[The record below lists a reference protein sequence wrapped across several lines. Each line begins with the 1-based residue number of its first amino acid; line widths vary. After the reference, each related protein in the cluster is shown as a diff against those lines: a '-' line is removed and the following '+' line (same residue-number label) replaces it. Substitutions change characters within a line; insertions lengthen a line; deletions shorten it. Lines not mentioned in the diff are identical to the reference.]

1 MASQIAIADAFD
13 AMTSPRPYR
22 DALTHER
29 ALLEVCSCSGTQFD
43 PAIAELFLEV
53 WSEPADS
60 WPAAAVAS

>member
-1 MASQIAIADAFD
+1 
-13 AMTSPRPYR
+13 MTSPRPYR
-22 DALTHER
+22 HALTHER
-29 ALLEVCSCSGTQFD
+29 ALLELCSCAGTQFD